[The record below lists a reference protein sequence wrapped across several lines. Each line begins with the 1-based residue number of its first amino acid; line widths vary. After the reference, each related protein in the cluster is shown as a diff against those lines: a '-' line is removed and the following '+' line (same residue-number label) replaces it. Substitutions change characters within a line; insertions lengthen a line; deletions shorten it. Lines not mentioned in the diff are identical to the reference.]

1 MELNFVVVIIKSDH
15 VRCYLQFRNWVFLAF
30 RNLPFS
36 ISFCLRSHFE
46 CNIILFSFVR
56 FYFVSLSLFWS
67 FCANVSAARLRMAR
81 FHSHFRSHFVL
92 QLVLVRRFRFEFT
105 LSLSVSFPFHL
116 SLSRS
121 VHQLGGRFI
130 FSQIKCT
137 NVVVEKLN
145 WIRRSVFGYYHIQRL
160 LGLQFCAQKPYEI
173 AKRLQ
178 SKYAKQT
185 DSDAGD
191 CTHSLPFMRTICYFF
206 CCTLS
211 VGFCPKSAFPGALR
225 KKLNAPPTI
234 IVRIKFCH
242 QRIMI

>member
-1 MELNFVVVIIKSDH
+1 MLSIRWCNFVTG
-15 VRCYLQFRNWVFLAF
+15 YF
-30 RNLPFS
+30 
-36 ISFCLRSHFE
+36 SHFVTFPSAFHSVFGVIS
-46 CNIILFSFVR
+46 NATLFFFSFVH
-56 FYFVSLSLFWS
+56 FYFVSLSLFWP

-81 FHSHFRSHFVL
+81 FRSHFRSHFIL
-92 QLVLVRRFRFEFT
+92 QLVLVRRFRFAFT
-105 LSLSVSFPFHL
+105 LSLFFPIHL
-116 SLSRS
+116 SLSRF

-191 CTHSLPFMRTICYFF
+191 CTHSLPFMRMICVFF
-206 CCTLS
+206 LLLPQCRVLS
-211 VGFCPKSAFPGALR
+211 KICFSRRVT
-225 KKLNAPPTI
+225 KKA
-234 IVRIKFCH
+234 
-242 QRIMI
+242 

>member
-1 MELNFVVVIIKSDH
+1 MYGVIYSL
-15 VRCYLQFRNWVFLAF
+15 VQFRNWVFLAF

-46 CNIILFSFVR
+46 CNIIFFFVRSFLFCLTFSILAVLRQCICRSSPYGSFSFSFSLSFHFATGVSSTVS
-56 FYFVSLSLFWS
+56 FCVHSLSLF
-67 FCANVSAARLRMAR
+67 
-81 FHSHFRSHFVL
+81 
-92 QLVLVRRFRFEFT
+92 
-105 LSLSVSFPFHL
+105 FPIHL
-116 SLSRS
+116 SLSRF

-191 CTHSLPFMRTICYFF
+191 CTHSLPFMRMICVFF
-206 CCTLS
+206 LLLPQCRVLS
-211 VGFCPKSAFPGALR
+211 KICFSRRVT
-225 KKLNAPPTI
+225 KKA
-234 IVRIKFCH
+234 
-242 QRIMI
+242 